1 LRKINFLHGGT
12 AKEFWARHD
21 GSRMAGACICVKI
34 PPVTTY
40 TYDDESD
47 TPSIL
52 DE

>member
-1 LRKINFLHGGT
+1 MDKS
-12 AKEFWARHD
+12 FWAGHY
-21 GSRMAGACICVKI
+21 GSKMAGACISIKI

>member
-1 LRKINFLHGGT
+1 MDESWVGYEGIK
-12 AKEFWARHD
+12 
-21 GSRMAGACICVKI
+21 MAGACICVKI